1 MRARHLSYLLAG
13 RFRRLAWVEWGPED
27 GAPVLCVHGLTRN
40 GRDFDALA
48 QALAARGR
56 RVLCPDLP
64 GRGASDW
71 LEDPVLYVPPS
82 YAAALAHLLAR
93 LDQPVDWVGTSL
105 GGICAMLVGAAPG
118 HPIRRLVLNDIGATI
133 PQAALARI
141 RDYMGATPPR
151 FGTLAEVE
159 AHLARVHAPFGPG
172 TDWAHL
178 ARHSAR
184 ALAEGGFALHYD
196 PAIATPVLAAEP
208 AETDLSPLWAMNAAP
223 TLLIRG
229 AESDLLTAATARA
242 MAQRPGVSLLEIAGC
257 GHAPSLMPADQ
268 VSAVV
273 DFLMM

>member
-1 MRARHLSYLLAG
+1 
-13 RFRRLAWVEWGPED
+13 
-27 GAPVLCVHGLTRN
+27 VLCVHGLTRN

-184 ALAEGGFALHYD
+184 ALPEGGFALHYD
-196 PAIATPVLAAEP
+196 PAIAAPILATEPVDA
-208 AETDLSPLWAMNAAP
+208 DLSPSG
-223 TLLIRG
+223 R
-229 AESDLLTAATARA
+229 
-242 MAQRPGVSLLEIAGC
+242 
-257 GHAPSLMPADQ
+257 
-268 VSAVV
+268 
-273 DFLMM
+273 

>member
-1 MRARHLSYLLAG
+1 
-13 RFRRLAWVEWGPED
+13 
-27 GAPVLCVHGLTRN
+27 
-40 GRDFDALA
+40 
-48 QALAARGR
+48 
-56 RVLCPDLP
+56 
-64 GRGASDW
+64 
-71 LEDPVLYVPPS
+71 
-82 YAAALAHLLAR
+82 
-93 LDQPVDWVGTSL
+93 
-105 GGICAMLVGAAPG
+105 MLVGAAPG

-159 AHLARVHAPFGPG
+159 AHLARIHAPFGPG

-184 ALAEGGFALHYD
+184 SLPEGGFALHYD